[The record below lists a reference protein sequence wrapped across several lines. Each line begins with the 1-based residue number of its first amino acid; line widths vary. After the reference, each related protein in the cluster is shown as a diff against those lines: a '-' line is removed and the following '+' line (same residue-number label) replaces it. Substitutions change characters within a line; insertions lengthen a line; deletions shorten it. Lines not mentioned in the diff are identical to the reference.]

1 MPDGGHILPML
12 KTAKELRHEL
22 GRAVRDRRIAQGLS
36 QLEISERSGVAPR
49 TWKRLEGQGEG
60 SLRHLIQA
68 MIALRCE
75 DNLALLFPAPAA
87 ASMDELL
94 ARQAA
99 RATPKQRVRAPR
111 ARAGV
116 RPQVKP

>member
-1 MPDGGHILPML
+1 ML
-12 KTAKELRHEL
+12 RTAEELRQAL
-22 GRAVRDRRIAQGLS
+22 GRAVRDRRIAQGLT
-36 QLEISERSGVAPR
+36 QLEISQRSGVALR

-68 MIALRCE
+68 AIALRCE
-75 DNLALLFPAPAA
+75 DNLALLFPPPAA

-99 RATPKQRVRAPR
+99 TAIPKQRLRAPR
-111 ARAGV
+111 V
-116 RPQVKP
+116 RLWAKP

>member
-1 MPDGGHILPML
+1 ML
-12 KTAKELRHEL
+12 KTEEELRQEL
-22 GRAVRDRRIAQGLS
+22 GRAVRGRRIAQGLS
-36 QLEISERSGVAPR
+36 QLEISERSGVPLR

-68 MIALRCE
+68 AIVLRCE
-75 DNLALLFPAPAA
+75 DNLALLFPTPAA

-99 RATPKQRVRAPR
+99 AATPKWRMRAPR
-111 ARAGV
+111 KRA
-116 RPQVKP
+116 QVKL

>member
-1 MPDGGHILPML
+1 ML
-12 KTAKELRHEL
+12 KTAEELLQEL
-22 GRAVRDRRIAQGLS
+22 GGAIRDRRIAQGLS
-36 QLEISERSGVAPR
+36 QLEISERSGVPLR

-68 MIALRCE
+68 ALALRCE
-75 DNLALLFPAPAA
+75 DNLTLLFPSPAA

-99 RATPKQRVRAPR
+99 TATPKRRLRAPR
-111 ARAGV
+111 IRS
-116 RPQVKP
+116 RVKP

>member
-1 MPDGGHILPML
+1 ML
-12 KTAKELRHEL
+12 KTAEELLLEL
-22 GRAVRDRRIAQGLS
+22 GRTVRDRRIAQGLS
-36 QLEISERSGVAPR
+36 QLEISERSGVPLR

-68 MIALRCE
+68 AIALRCE

-87 ASMDELL
+87 ASMDDLL

-99 RATPKQRVRAPR
+99 TATPKRPTRAPR
-111 ARAGV
+111 ARS
-116 RPQVKP
+116 RVKP

>member
-1 MPDGGHILPML
+1 ML
-12 KTAKELRHEL
+12 KTAEELLQEL

-36 QLEISERSGVAPR
+36 QLEISGRSGVPLR

-68 MIALRCE
+68 AIALRCE

-99 RATPKQRVRAPR
+99 TATPKRPMRAPR
-111 ARAGV
+111 ARS
-116 RPQVKP
+116 RVKP

>member
-1 MPDGGHILPML
+1 ML
-12 KTAKELRHEL
+12 RTAEELRQEL
-22 GRAVRDRRIAQGLS
+22 GYAIRDRRIAQGLT
-36 QLEISERSGVAPR
+36 QLEISERSGVPLR

-68 MIALRCE
+68 AIALRCE
-75 DNLALLFPAPAA
+75 DNLALLFPIPAA

-99 RATPKQRVRAPR
+99 TAAPKRRRRVSR
-111 ARAGV
+111 ARSQAN
-116 RPQVKP
+116 P

>member
-1 MPDGGHILPML
+1 ML
-12 KTAKELRHEL
+12 KTAEELLQEL
-22 GRAVRDRRIAQGLS
+22 GRAVRARRIAQGLS
-36 QLEISERSGVAPR
+36 QIEISERSGVPLR

-68 MIALRCE
+68 AIALRCE

-87 ASMDELL
+87 ASMDDLL

-99 RATPKQRVRAPR
+99 SVTPKRRMRAPR
-111 ARAGV
+111 ARSQA
-116 RPQVKP
+116 KS

>member
-1 MPDGGHILPML
+1 ML
-12 KTAKELRHEL
+12 KTAEELRQEL
-22 GRAVRDRRIAQGLS
+22 GRAVRDQRIAQGLS
-36 QLEISERSGVAPR
+36 QLEISERSGVPLR
-49 TWKRLEGQGEG
+49 TWKRLEGEGEG

-68 MIALRCE
+68 AIALRCE

-99 RATPKQRVRAPR
+99 TATPKRPMRVRRGR
-111 ARAGV
+111 ARVASGV
-116 RPQVKP
+116 KL

>member
-1 MPDGGHILPML
+1 ML
-12 KTAKELRHEL
+12 KTAEELLREL
-22 GRAVRDRRIAQGLS
+22 GRTVRDRRIAQGLS
-36 QLEISERSGVAPR
+36 QLEISERSGVPLR

-68 MIALRCE
+68 AIALRCE

-94 ARQAA
+94 VRQAA
-99 RATPKQRVRAPR
+99 TATPKRPMRVLRGQ
-111 ARAGV
+111 AR
-116 RPQVKP
+116 VKPRVKP

>member
-1 MPDGGHILPML
+1 ML
-12 KTAKELRHEL
+12 KTAEELLQEL
-22 GRAVRDRRIAQGLS
+22 GGSIRDRRIAQGLS
-36 QLEISERSGVAPR
+36 QVEISERSGVPLR
-49 TWKRLEGQGEG
+49 TWKRLEGQGVG

-68 MIALRCE
+68 AIVLRCE

-99 RATPKQRVRAPR
+99 TATPKRRLRAPR
-111 ARAGV
+111 AR
-116 RPQVKP
+116 RQVKP